1 MSIAGKLLR
10 RGLIALGVLVACQ
23 AAVVAI
29 CLAQEAVKSTPSEP
43 ESTNLSADN
52 AAPAP
57 ALINVVLHLES
68 GDILIGLDQAHAPI
82 TVNNFLR
89 YVDLKRFDGS
99 TFYRAVKI
107 DEEGKY
113 GLVQGGLK
121 GNPKR
126 IFKPIPNEAP
136 SVTGLSHVNGAI
148 SMARREPGTATA
160 DFFIVIG
167 DLTSLDGG
175 PTADDPGY
183 AVFGRVIDGMDVVR
197 KILDRP
203 RDPTAGEGVMHGQMI
218 AKPITILTIRRAD

>member
-1 MSIAGKLLR
+1 MSIAGKLR
-10 RGLIALGVLVACQ
+10 RQGPLALGALIMCQ
-23 AAVVAI
+23 AAAVAI
-29 CLAQEAVKSTPSEP
+29 CLAQEPAKSTQSEP
-43 ESTNLSADN
+43 GATNQSADN

-57 ALINVVLHLES
+57 ALINVVLHSEA

-121 GNPKR
+121 GNTKR

-136 SVTGLSHVNGAI
+136 SVTGLSHLDGAI

-167 DLTSLDGG
+167 DLTSLDGA
-175 PTADDPGY
+175 PTGGDAGY
-183 AVFGRVIDGMDVVR
+183 AVFGRVIDGMEVVR
-197 KILDRP
+197 KILDLP
-203 RDPTAGEGVMHGQMI
+203 RDPTAGEGVMQGQMI

>member
-1 MSIAGKLLR
+1 MSIAGKLRAKAPLAFCT
-10 RGLIALGVLVACQ
+10 LIVCQ
-23 AAVVAI
+23 AVAMV
-29 CLAQEAVKSTPSEP
+29 CLAQEPGKSMQSEQ
-43 ESTNLSADN
+43 ERTNQSTGN
-52 AAPAP
+52 AALAP
-57 ALINVVLHLES
+57 AIINVVLHSEL
-68 GDILIGLDQAHAPI
+68 GDILIGLDQARAPI
-82 TVNNFLR
+82 TVNNFLH

-121 GNPKR
+121 GNSKR

-167 DLTSLDGG
+167 DLTSLDGE
-175 PTADDPGY
+175 PTRGDPGY
-183 AVFGRVIDGMDVVR
+183 AVFGRVIDGMEIVR
-197 KILDRP
+197 KILDQP
-203 RDPTAGEGVMHGQMI
+203 RDPAAGEGVMQGQMI
-218 AKPITILTIRRAD
+218 AKPIAILTIRRAD

>member
-1 MSIAGKLLR
+1 MSTAEKLR
-10 RGLIALGVLVACQ
+10 RQGLLAVGTLIICQ

-29 CLAQEAVKSTPSEP
+29 CLAQEPAKSTQAEP
-43 ESTNLSADN
+43 DGTNQSADN
-52 AAPAP
+52 APPTP

-68 GDILIGLDQAHAPI
+68 GDILIGLDQVHAPI

-99 TFYRAVKI
+99 AFYRAVKI

-121 GNPKR
+121 GNTKR
-126 IFKPIPNEAP
+126 IFKAIPNEAP
-136 SVTGLSHVNGAI
+136 SVTGLSHVDGAI

-167 DLTSLDGG
+167 DLTSLDGE
-175 PTADDPGY
+175 PTGGDPGY
-183 AVFGRVIDGMDVVR
+183 AVFGRVIAGMDIVR
-197 KILDRP
+197 KMLDQP
-203 RDPTAGEGVMHGQMI
+203 RDPTAGEGVMKGQML

>member
-1 MSIAGKLLR
+1 MLIAGKLR
-10 RGLIALGVLVACQ
+10 RQGLLALGVLMVCQ
-23 AAVVAI
+23 AAAMGI
-29 CLAQEAVKSTPSEP
+29 CLAQEPAKSTPSQP
-43 ESTNLSADN
+43 ETTNQSAEN
-52 AAPAP
+52 PAPAP
-57 ALINVVLHLES
+57 VLINVVLHLES

-136 SVTGLSHVNGAI
+136 SVTGLSHVDGAI

-167 DLTSLDGG
+167 DLVSLDGE
-175 PTADDPGY
+175 PTGGDPGY
-183 AVFGRVIDGMDVVR
+183 AVFGKVIDGMEIVR
-197 KILDRP
+197 KILDQP
-203 RDPTAGEGVMHGQMI
+203 RDAAAGEGVMKGQML
-218 AKPITILTIRRAD
+218 AKPITILTIRRAN